1 MKFSSLL
8 LTLTVTSLFIFG
20 CDNPSDSN
28 SENEI
33 TEKELKYSIVEYDN
47 SAKKNPT
54 VQVTYNN
61 LDNDLVVDTVQVP
74 WSKSFEYPSSTNSEE
89 VKTNLIVQYQGEE
102 DVALKA
108 SIDAEKGAQQGKI
121 GDSLLIKIGNTI
133 KKANR

>member
-8 LTLTVTSLFIFG
+8 FTLTVISLFIFG

-33 TEKELKYSIVEYDN
+33 TEKELTYSIVEYDN
-47 SAKKNPT
+47 SAKKNPI

-61 LDNDLVVDTVQVP
+61 LANDLVVDTVQVP
-74 WSKSFEYPSSTNSEE
+74 WTKSFDYHSSINSEE

-108 SIDAEKGAQQGKI
+108 SIDAEKGAQQSNI
-121 GDSLLIKIGNTI
+121 GSSFLLKLVGTI
-133 KKANR
+133 QLSN